1 MSRFYFNSKNDFIF
15 MRLANAET
23 NEGLML
29 DGNQTICEYQKYINK
44 NGSVWYGTDSLY
56 YGISK
61 NKLKVINECL
71 DNAGS
76 IKVVFVISNRGN
88 GDNRIAFTGEIVEVV
103 SSRER
108 TQRVH
113 DVPSCFI
120 GNKHKTWIRLSC
132 IEKENELMTE
142 NLKVKSTNNILARAI
157 EGSRY
162 QMGYLTR
169 I

>member
-1 MSRFYFNSKNDFIF
+1 MTNMPML
-15 MRLANAET
+15 MRE
-23 NEGLML
+23 
-29 DGNQTICEYQKYINK
+29 
-44 NGSVWYGTDSLY
+44 
-56 YGISK
+56 
-61 NKLKVINECL
+61 
-71 DNAGS
+71 
-76 IKVVFVISNRGN
+76 VVFVISNRGN

-108 TQRVH
+108 IQRVN
-113 DVPSCFI
+113 DVPSCFV

-132 IEKENELMTE
+132 IQKENELMAE